1 MTYKDLEAELE
12 RDPILPVHLH
22 LVSGKTVTIPA
33 PGVAYLMQN
42 GVLVLQNKRPGT
54 VRLGGY
60 DVISF
65 RNFERIEQLE
75 GTGRSA

>member
-1 MTYKDLEAELE
+1 MTYKDLEAEPE
-12 RDPILPVHLH
+12 RDPFLPVCLH
-22 LVSGKTVTIPA
+22 LVSGKTMTIPA
-33 PGVAYLMQN
+33 PGVAYLLQN
-42 GVLVLQNKRPGT
+42 AVLVLQNKRPGT

-65 RNFERIEQLE
+65 RNIERIEQLE